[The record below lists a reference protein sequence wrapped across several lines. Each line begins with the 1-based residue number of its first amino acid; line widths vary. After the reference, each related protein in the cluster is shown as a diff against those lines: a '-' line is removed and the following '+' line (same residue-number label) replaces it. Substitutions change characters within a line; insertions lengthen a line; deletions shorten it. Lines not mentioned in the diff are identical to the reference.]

1 MSARPGHRSAGFTL
15 VEVLVAMS
23 IMAIVAIMSWQGVDG
38 IVRARTASQDKLE
51 QLLRVNTV
59 LAQWEQ
65 DLNSLQDSGGAV
77 PTLEFDGG
85 KVTLTRRTPSGLQ
98 LVVWSL
104 RNSTFLRWASP
115 SVTTTRALQEHWL
128 ASQQFLGNEPG
139 QLRALL
145 GVSQLQ
151 MYATYENDGGAWS
164 NMQSSGDVAAPG
176 GPASTPEGGESL
188 QQAKVRPSKTLP
200 QGVRLVLTFS
210 GDNGNVGSI
219 TRDIALG
226 Q

>member
-1 MSARPGHRSAGFTL
+1 MMNKPPRRSTGFTL

-23 IMAIVAIMSWQGVDG
+23 IMAIVALMSWQGVDG

-59 LAQWEQ
+59 LGQWEQ
-65 DLNSLQDSGGAV
+65 DLNALQDTGTAV
-77 PTLEFDGG
+77 PALAFDGA
-85 KVTLTRRTPSGLQ
+85 KITLTRRTPSGLQ

-104 RNSTFLRWASP
+104 RGGTWLRWAGP
-115 SVTTTRALQEHWL
+115 PATTTRAIQDNWL

-139 QLRALL
+139 QLRTLAGISQWQVYFYRGNAWTNAQSSAGSEPSAL
-145 GVSQLQ
+145 VTPPRQS
-151 MYATYENDGGAWS
+151 AGGA
-164 NMQSSGDVAAPG
+164 QSPQPPALNAP
-176 GPASTPEGGESL
+176 
-188 QQAKVRPSKTLP
+188 KTRP
-200 QGVRLVLTFS
+200 QGVRLVLTFT
-210 GDNGNVGSI
+210 GEKGNVGTV